1 MTVSMPPSRASTRF
15 LEPDCVHPVAALPCN
30 LHRPACIASS
40 TSRSMTRTVVYR
52 GWGDGPATIAMDGVL
67 PVTQTTA
74 KRRRPAVDDVTA
86 VKDGASCRLWRS
98 FRGTVEPRFVT
109 DSERECA
116 ELLDFY
122 GIDWEYEPVTFVLE
136 TDPEGRVSEAF
147 RPDFYLPELN
157 LFLEVTTMR
166 QELVTKKNRKV
177 RKLRQR
183 YPDVNVRLF
192 YRRDIEA
199 LGQKLRS
206 RAAFSAPTDRLLA
219 G

>member
-1 MTVSMPPSRASTRF
+1 MPLATLPRGPHSIDERGAARAGRCTTTF
-15 LEPDCVHPVAALPCN
+15 
-30 LHRPACIASS
+30 
-40 TSRSMTRTVVYR
+40 VVYR
-52 GWGDGPATIAMDGVL
+52 NQQLAATTMERVL
-67 PVTQTTA
+67 PVTQLLEPTASHGEETT
-74 KRRRPAVDDVTA
+74 PLE
-86 VKDGASCRLWRS
+86 DGATCRLWRS
-98 FRGTVEPRFVT
+98 FRGQREPRFVN

-122 GIDWEYEPVTFVLE
+122 DIAWEYEPVMFVLE
-136 TDPEGRVSEAF
+136 TDPDGRVSEAF

-157 LFLEVTTMR
+157 LFLEVTTMK
-166 QELVTKKNRKV
+166 QELVTRKNRKV

-206 RAAFSAPTDRLLA
+206 RAAS
-219 G
+219 

>member
-1 MTVSMPPSRASTRF
+1 MTVLALSSRELELAPSGSCSQDSPFRQLAISS
-15 LEPDCVHPVAALPCN
+15 CG
-30 LHRPACIASS
+30 SS
-40 TSRSMTRTVVYR
+40 TTSRFATTFVVYR
-52 GWGDGPATIAMDGVL
+52 EQRLATTSVLDGSL
-67 PVTQTTA
+67 PVTNVLDAPAYSTA
-74 KRRRPAVDDVTA
+74 TLDVPLE
-86 VKDGASCRLWRS
+86 DGARCRLWRS
-98 FRGTVEPRFVT
+98 YRGRVEPRFVNE
-109 DSERECA
+109 SERECA

-122 GIDWEYEPVTFVLE
+122 GIAWEYEPVAFVLE
-136 TDPEGRVSEAF
+136 TDDVGRVTEAF

-206 RAAFSAPTDRLLA
+206 RAASTTSVDRLLA

>member
-1 MTVSMPPSRASTRF
+1 MTATLS
-15 LEPDCVHPVAALPCN
+15 
-30 LHRPACIASS
+30 
-40 TSRSMTRTVVYR
+40 
-52 GWGDGPATIAMDGVL
+52 PATDGTSDL
-67 PVTQTTA
+67 YEGT
-74 KRRRPAVDDVTA
+74 
-86 VKDGASCRLWRS
+86 SCRLWRS
-98 FRGTVEPRFVT
+98 FRGRTQPRFVT
-109 DSERECA
+109 ESERECA

-122 GIDWEYEPVTFVLE
+122 DIAWEYEPVTFVLE
-136 TDPEGRVSEAF
+136 TDAEGRIAEAF

-166 QELVTKKNRKV
+166 QELTTRKNRKV

-192 YRRDIEA
+192 YRRDVEA

-206 RAAFSAPTDRLLA
+206 RAASTAPVDRLLA

>member
-1 MTVSMPPSRASTRF
+1 
-15 LEPDCVHPVAALPCN
+15 
-30 LHRPACIASS
+30 
-40 TSRSMTRTVVYR
+40 
-52 GWGDGPATIAMDGVL
+52 
-67 PVTQTTA
+67 
-74 KRRRPAVDDVTA
+74 VTA
-86 VKDGASCRLWRS
+86 VLDQATDPDPVEDGATCRLWRS
-98 FRGTVEPRFVT
+98 FRGSIEPRFVNE
-109 DSERECA
+109 SERECA

-122 GIDWEYEPVTFVLE
+122 GIAWEYEPVQFVLE
-136 TDPEGRVSEAF
+136 TDADGRVAEAF

-166 QELVTKKNRKV
+166 QELVTRKNRKV

-206 RAAFSAPTDRLLA
+206 RAASTAPVDRLLV

>member
-1 MTVSMPPSRASTRF
+1 MTVSMLPRRASSGSRTADSSRA
-15 LEPDCVHPVAALPCN
+15 ALARQ
-30 LHRPACIASS
+30 LHGTPLNSS
-40 TSRSMTRTVVYR
+40 PTSRVTTTYVVYR
-52 GWGDGPATIAMDGVL
+52 DRRLATTATDGL
-67 PVTQTTA
+67 SPVTQLLDRT
-74 KRRRPAVDDVTA
+74 DSEDYLE
-86 VKDGASCRLWRS
+86 DGATCRLWRS
-98 FRGTVEPRFVT
+98 YRGRVEPRFAN

-122 GIDWEYEPVTFVLE
+122 GIAWEYEPVTFVLE
-136 TDPEGRVSEAF
+136 TDDDGRVSEAF

-206 RAAFSAPTDRLLA
+206 RAASTAPVDRLLA

>member
-1 MTVSMPPSRASTRF
+1 MTVTILPTRAARARARADHPSAPFEQRLRGLAVNS
-15 LEPDCVHPVAALPCN
+15 
-30 LHRPACIASS
+30 SS
-40 TSRSMTRTVVYR
+40 TSRSTTTFVVYR
-52 GWGDGPATIAMDGVL
+52 NQRLTTTTTMDGTL
-67 PVTQTTA
+67 PMTA
-74 KRRRPAVDDVTA
+74 ALPEQAHPETEVDH
-86 VKDGASCRLWRS
+86 GASCRLWRS
-98 FRGTVEPRFVT
+98 FRGSQEPRFVNE
-109 DSERECA
+109 SERECA

-122 GIDWEYEPVTFVLE
+122 GIEWEYEPVTFVLE
-136 TDPEGRVSEAF
+136 TDADGRVAEAF
-147 RPDFYLPELN
+147 RPDFYLPDLN

-206 RAAFSAPTDRLLA
+206 RAASTAPVDRLLV

>member
-1 MTVSMPPSRASTRF
+1 MTVSTLPRRAATSLAASPTCRF
-15 LEPDCVHPVAALPCN
+15 
-30 LHRPACIASS
+30 RT
-40 TSRSMTRTVVYR
+40 TSVVY
-52 GWGDGPATIAMDGVL
+52 GGSSAATIAMDGVL
-67 PVTQTTA
+67 PVTQTMA
-74 KRRRPAVDDVTA
+74 RRRRRAEAEDA
-86 VKDGASCRLWRS
+86 AALEDGASCRLWRS
-98 FRGTVEPRFVT
+98 FRGRVEPRFVT
-109 DSERECA
+109 ESERECA

-136 TDPEGRVSEAF
+136 TDEEGRVSEAF

-206 RAAFSAPTDRLLA
+206 RGASAAPVDRLLA

>member
-1 MTVSMPPSRASTRF
+1 MTVTMLPARASVRPQRT
-15 LEPDCVHPVAALPCN
+15 DDVHPALLHN
-30 LHRPACIASS
+30 LQRPAWNASS
-40 TSRSMTRTVVYR
+40 TSRGTTTFVVLR
-52 GWGDGPATIAMDGVL
+52 NRRLATSTMDGTL
-67 PVTQTTA
+67 PVTALQD
-74 KRRRPAVDDVTA
+74 RPSDTEPVE
-86 VKDGASCRLWRS
+86 DGAACRLWRS
-98 FRGTVEPRFVT
+98 FRGHQEPRFVN

-122 GIDWEYEPVTFVLE
+122 GIAWEYEPVTFVLE
-136 TDPEGRVSEAF
+136 TDDDGRVSEAF

-206 RAAFSAPTDRLLA
+206 RAASTAPVDRLLA

>member
-1 MTVSMPPSRASTRF
+1 MTVTMLPARASRRSHRA
-15 LEPDCVHPVAALPCN
+15 DSDVHPAL
-30 LHRPACIASS
+30 LRQLQQPALNASS
-40 TSRSMTRTVVYR
+40 TSRGTTTFVVLR
-52 GWGDGPATIAMDGVL
+52 DRRLATSTMDGIL
-67 PVTQTTA
+67 PM
-74 KRRRPAVDDVTA
+74 TA
-86 VKDGASCRLWRS
+86 VLDRPTEDAEPVEDGAMCRLWRS
-98 FRGTVEPRFVT
+98 FRGHQEPRFVNE
-109 DSERECA
+109 SERECA

-122 GIDWEYEPVTFVLE
+122 GIAWEYEPVTFVLE
-136 TDPEGRVSEAF
+136 TDDEGRVAEAF

-206 RAAFSAPTDRLLA
+206 RAASTAPVDRLLA

>member
-1 MTVSMPPSRASTRF
+1 MTVSMLSPRASRVS
-15 LEPDCVHPVAALPCN
+15 PDLDDLHAAIDQRE
-30 LHRPACIASS
+30 LHRPPCNVSS
-40 TSRSMTRTVVYR
+40 TSRCTTTFVVYR
-52 GWGDGPATIAMDGVL
+52 NRQLATTTTDGRYPVTALLDQAMD
-67 PVTQTTA
+67 PD
-74 KRRRPAVDDVTA
+74 PAE
-86 VKDGASCRLWRS
+86 DGAMCRLWRS
-98 FRGTVEPRFVT
+98 FRGSIEPRFVNE
-109 DSERECA
+109 SERECA

-122 GIDWEYEPVTFVLE
+122 GIAWEYEPVQFVLE
-136 TDPEGRVSEAF
+136 TDADGRVAEAF

-166 QELVTKKNRKV
+166 QELVTRKNRKV

-206 RAAFSAPTDRLLA
+206 RAASTAPVDRLLV

>member
-1 MTVSMPPSRASTRF
+1 MTVNTSRAPLWLVESPRLAPLQPLVTSTGRF
-15 LEPDCVHPVAALPCN
+15 T
-30 LHRPACIASS
+30 S
-40 TSRSMTRTVVYR
+40 TSVVYEGGR
-52 GWGDGPATIAMDGVL
+52 RAATAFSIDEV
-67 PVTQTTA
+67 PTVTQTAT
-74 KRRRPAVDDVTA
+74 RPRQDDAAANPVGEFL
-86 VKDGASCRLWRS
+86 DGDACRLWRS
-98 FRGTVEPRFVT
+98 YRGRVEPRFQT

-136 TDPEGRVSEAF
+136 TDPADGRVTEAF
-147 RPDFYLPELN
+147 RPDFYLPGLN

-166 QELVTKKNRKV
+166 QELVTRKNGKV

-192 YRRDIEA
+192 CRRDIEA

-206 RAAFSAPTDRLLA
+206 RAASAGPVDRLLA

>member
-1 MTVSMPPSRASTRF
+1 MIAVLDPTS
-15 LEPDCVHPVAALPCN
+15 EPDV
-30 LHRPACIASS
+30 
-40 TSRSMTRTVVYR
+40 
-52 GWGDGPATIAMDGVL
+52 
-67 PVTQTTA
+67 
-74 KRRRPAVDDVTA
+74 VDD
-86 VKDGASCRLWRS
+86 GATCRLWRS
-98 FRGTVEPRFVT
+98 FRGQQEPRFVN

-122 GIDWEYEPVTFVLE
+122 GITWEYEPITFVLE
-136 TDPEGRVSEAF
+136 TDENGQVAEAF
-147 RPDFYLPELN
+147 RPDFYLPDLN

-206 RAAFSAPTDRLLA
+206 RAASPSPASVSVDRLLA

>member
-1 MTVSMPPSRASTRF
+1 
-15 LEPDCVHPVAALPCN
+15 
-30 LHRPACIASS
+30 
-40 TSRSMTRTVVYR
+40 
-52 GWGDGPATIAMDGVL
+52 MDGSF
-67 PVTQTTA
+67 PM
-74 KRRRPAVDDVTA
+74 TA
-86 VKDGASCRLWRS
+86 VLDPETDTGHLEDGATCRLWRS
-98 FRGTVEPRFVT
+98 FRGQVEPRFVNE
-109 DSERECA
+109 SERECA

-122 GIDWEYEPVTFVLE
+122 GIAWEYEPVTFVLE
-136 TDPEGRVSEAF
+136 TDHEGRVAEAF

-206 RAAFSAPTDRLLA
+206 RAASTAPVDRLLA

>member
-1 MTVSMPPSRASTRF
+1 MTQLLDRTEA
-15 LEPDCVHPVAALPCN
+15 PD
-30 LHRPACIASS
+30 
-40 TSRSMTRTVVYR
+40 
-52 GWGDGPATIAMDGVL
+52 
-67 PVTQTTA
+67 
-74 KRRRPAVDDVTA
+74 DDYVE
-86 VKDGASCRLWRS
+86 DGATCRLWRS
-98 FRGTVEPRFVT
+98 YRGRVEPRFVN

-122 GIDWEYEPVTFVLE
+122 GIAWEYEPVTFVLE
-136 TDPEGRVSEAF
+136 TDQDGRVAEAF

-206 RAAFSAPTDRLLA
+206 RAASTAPVDRLLA

>member
-1 MTVSMPPSRASTRF
+1 MTQLLDRPGTSDE
-15 LEPDCVHPVAALPCN
+15 EP
-30 LHRPACIASS
+30 
-40 TSRSMTRTVVYR
+40 VV
-52 GWGDGPATIAMDGVL
+52 
-67 PVTQTTA
+67 
-74 KRRRPAVDDVTA
+74 
-86 VKDGASCRLWRS
+86 DGATCRLWRS
-98 FRGTVEPRFVT
+98 YRGRVEPRFVNE
-109 DSERECA
+109 SERECA

-122 GIDWEYEPVTFVLE
+122 GIAWEYEPVTFVLE
-136 TDPEGRVSEAF
+136 TDADGRVAEAF

-206 RAAFSAPTDRLLA
+206 RAASTAPVDRLLA

>member
-1 MTVSMPPSRASTRF
+1 MTVSMLRARATQARRGPSPIHLQLLDTPLNTSSTSRASTTF
-15 LEPDCVHPVAALPCN
+15 
-30 LHRPACIASS
+30 
-40 TSRSMTRTVVYR
+40 VVYR
-52 GWGDGPATIAMDGVL
+52 DQRLATSSAMDGF
-67 PVTQTTA
+67 PVTQLLD
-74 KRRRPAVDDVTA
+74 RPHTDDPEPVE
-86 VKDGASCRLWRS
+86 DGATCRLWRS
-98 FRGTVEPRFVT
+98 FRGHVEPRFVNE
-109 DSERECA
+109 SERECA

-122 GIDWEYEPVTFVLE
+122 GIAWEYEPVTFVLE
-136 TDPEGRVSEAF
+136 TDDTGRVAEAF

-166 QELVTKKNRKV
+166 QELVTRKNRKV

-206 RAAFSAPTDRLLA
+206 RAASTVPASGAAARLLA

>member
-1 MTVSMPPSRASTRF
+1 
-15 LEPDCVHPVAALPCN
+15 
-30 LHRPACIASS
+30 
-40 TSRSMTRTVVYR
+40 
-52 GWGDGPATIAMDGVL
+52 MDGF
-67 PVTQTTA
+67 PVTQLLD
-74 KRRRPAVDDVTA
+74 RPHTSDDDYVE
-86 VKDGASCRLWRS
+86 DGATCRLWRS
-98 FRGTVEPRFVT
+98 YRGRVEPRFVN

-122 GIDWEYEPVTFVLE
+122 GIAWEYEPVTFVLE
-136 TDPEGRVSEAF
+136 TDSDGRVAEAF

-157 LFLEVTTMR
+157 LFLEVTTMK
-166 QELVTKKNRKV
+166 QELVTRKNRKV

-206 RAAFSAPTDRLLA
+206 RAASTRPASGEAARLLA

>member
-1 MTVSMPPSRASTRF
+1 MTLATLSPRAHIARLTNCNASM
-15 LEPDCVHPVAALPCN
+15 
-30 LHRPACIASS
+30 
-40 TSRSMTRTVVYR
+40 TSRFTTTFVVYR
-52 GWGDGPATIAMDGVL
+52 DQRLATTTTMDGML
-67 PVTQTTA
+67 PVTPLLD
-74 KRRRPAVDDVTA
+74 RDDRA
-86 VKDGASCRLWRS
+86 DHDPPLEDGAMCRLWRS
-98 FRGTVEPRFVT
+98 FQGRQEPRFVNE
-109 DSERECA
+109 SERECA

-122 GIDWEYEPVTFVLE
+122 GIAWEYEPVTFVLE
-136 TDPEGRVSEAF
+136 TDEDGRVAEAF

-206 RAAFSAPTDRLLA
+206 RAASTPTVDRLLA

>member
-1 MTVSMPPSRASTRF
+1 MTKL
-15 LEPDCVHPVAALPCN
+15 LERPD
-30 LHRPACIASS
+30 
-40 TSRSMTRTVVYR
+40 
-52 GWGDGPATIAMDGVL
+52 
-67 PVTQTTA
+67 TTA
-74 KRRRPAVDDVTA
+74 GDEPFD
-86 VKDGASCRLWRS
+86 DGATCRLWRS
-98 FRGTVEPRFVT
+98 FRGSREPRFVT

-122 GIDWEYEPVTFVLE
+122 GIPWEYEPVMFVLE
-136 TDPEGRVSEAF
+136 TDEAGRVSEGF

-157 LFLEVTTMR
+157 LFLEVTTMK
-166 QELVTKKNRKV
+166 QELVTKKHRKI
-177 RKLRQR
+177 RKLQRR

-206 RAAFSAPTDRLLA
+206 RGTSDAPVDRLLA

>member
-1 MTVSMPPSRASTRF
+1 MTQL
-15 LEPDCVHPVAALPCN
+15 LE
-30 LHRPACIASS
+30 
-40 TSRSMTRTVVYR
+40 RTDHDESNV
-52 GWGDGPATIAMDGVL
+52 IEE
-67 PVTQTTA
+67 
-74 KRRRPAVDDVTA
+74 
-86 VKDGASCRLWRS
+86 GARCRLWRS
-98 FRGTVEPRFVT
+98 FRGTVEPRFINE
-109 DSERECA
+109 SERECA

-122 GIDWEYEPVTFVLE
+122 GIAWEYEPVMFVLE
-136 TDPEGRVSEAF
+136 TDAEGRVSEAF

-199 LGQKLRS
+199 LGHKLQS
-206 RAAFSAPTDRLLA
+206 RAASTAPVDRLLA